1 MRRMTWHQL
10 SVGVDVPPRP
20 RQSRG
25 MLLIF
30 CQIAIGMM
38 YCSPEVVPSED
49 DEPIAPQGWSSTKTS
64 KTGKKKNTADEDMS

>member
-1 MRRMTWHQL
+1 M
-10 SVGVDVPPRP
+10 GVDVPPRP

-30 CQIAIGMM
+30 FIFQIAIGLMH
-38 YCSPEVVPSED
+38 CSPEVVPSED

-64 KTGKKKNTADEDMS
+64 KTSKKKNTADEDML